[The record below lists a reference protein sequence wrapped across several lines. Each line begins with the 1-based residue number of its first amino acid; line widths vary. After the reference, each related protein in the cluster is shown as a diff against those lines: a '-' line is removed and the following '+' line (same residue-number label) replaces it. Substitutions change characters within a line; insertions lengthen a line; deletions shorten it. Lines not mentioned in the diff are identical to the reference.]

1 MDGYSFYCKE
11 CDRYVEVCKSCYRGQ
26 RYCSQSCRDMGYNK
40 CKKRAQFKYR
50 KTFKA
55 KLKAA
60 MRQQKFRVKSKIVTH
75 PSSKSIISPYTPKRT
90 KTFSP
95 PCCLCCGK
103 RLVQPEQIFKE

>member
-1 MDGYSFYCKE
+1 
-11 CDRYVEVCKSCYRGQ
+11 
-26 RYCSQSCRDMGYNK
+26 MGYNK

-60 MRQQKFRVKSKIVTH
+60 MRQQKFRAKSKIVTH
-75 PSSKSIISPYTPKRT
+75 PSSKSIISPYTRRKN
-90 KTFSP
+90 KNFSP
-95 PCCLCCGK
+95 PCCLFCGK